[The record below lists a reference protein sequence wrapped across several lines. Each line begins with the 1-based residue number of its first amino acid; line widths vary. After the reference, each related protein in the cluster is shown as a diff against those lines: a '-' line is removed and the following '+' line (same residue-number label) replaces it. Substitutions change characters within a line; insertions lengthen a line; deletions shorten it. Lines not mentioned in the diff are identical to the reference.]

1 MALDK
6 TIIPPSE
13 ASEIAQAGF
22 DFVNGLLPFAQMFPM
37 KSNEGD
43 WTVTWTPNLPVV
55 KTRAMQRRAL
65 DAEVP
70 HVKSTEQ
77 SAEKHTGLLPLS
89 GMGHITEREVAKASK
104 QKSATDYVHD
114 KAEKL
119 FEQMG
124 REAAVTLELERIQAM
139 MDATIK
145 IKEGDDRASE
155 LVTYSFGRPT
165 NQQNVVPTAK
175 WSDPKADVFA
185 DLKKWVKLMRTARG
199 RAPHAVLTTS
209 AVIDALTANEQMR
222 TAFSKM
228 DLEHSPTR
236 LFRTDVENILREK
249 FQLTDIRYI
258 DELYESLSLDNNF
271 EMNVD
276 TTTLIP
282 DSTFILFPSYYDD
295 SLGFTAS
302 GPTAEGQ
309 DAEFELGKDVNDGL
323 VAYMMHHYAPA
334 NYDLWVNG
342 TALPVL
348 QDAVSTFKAKVL

>member
-6 TIIPPSE
+6 TIISPSE
-13 ASEIAQAGF
+13 ATEIAQAGF

-37 KSNEGD
+37 KSNDGD

-89 GMGHITEREVAKASK
+89 GMGHITEREVTKASK

-165 NQQNVVPTAK
+165 NQQNVVPTTK

-199 RAPHAVLTTS
+199 ADHLGGHRCADSQRADAHRVLEGGSGAFTGPPVPH
-209 AVIDALTANEQMR
+209 R
-222 TAFSKM
+222 C
-228 DLEHSPTR
+228 
-236 LFRTDVENILREK
+236 REPPSG
-249 FQLTDIRYI
+249 
-258 DELYESLSLDNNF
+258 E
-271 EMNVD
+271 
-276 TTTLIP
+276 
-282 DSTFILFPSYYDD
+282 FPADRHP
-295 SLGFTAS
+295 L
-302 GPTAEGQ
+302 
-309 DAEFELGKDVNDGL
+309 
-323 VAYMMHHYAPA
+323 H
-334 NYDLWVNG
+334 
-342 TALPVL
+342 
-348 QDAVSTFKAKVL
+348 

>member
-13 ASEIAQAGF
+13 ATEIAQAGF
-22 DFVNGLLPFAQMFPM
+22 DFVNKLLPFAQMFPM

-70 HVKSTEQ
+70 HVKSTEV
-77 SAEKHTGLLPLS
+77 SAEQHTGLLPLS

-114 KAEKL
+114 KAENL

-155 LVTYSFGRPT
+155 LVTYSFGRPSK
-165 NQQNVVPTAK
+165 QQDVVPTVK
-175 WSDPKADVFA
+175 WSDPKADVFT

-228 DLEHSPTR
+228 DLEHSPVR
-236 LFRTDVENILREK
+236 LSRADVENILRERL
-249 FQLTDIRYI
+249 QLTDIRYI

-276 TTTLIP
+276 TATLIP
-282 DSTFILFPSYYDD
+282 DSTFILFPSYNDD

-309 DAEFELGKDVNDGL
+309 DAEFELGKNVNDGL

>member
-1 MALDK
+1 
-6 TIIPPSE
+6 
-13 ASEIAQAGF
+13 
-22 DFVNGLLPFAQMFPM
+22 
-37 KSNEGD
+37 
-43 WTVTWTPNLPVV
+43 
-55 KTRAMQRRAL
+55 
-65 DAEVP
+65 
-70 HVKSTEQ
+70 
-77 SAEKHTGLLPLS
+77 
-89 GMGHITEREVAKASK
+89 
-104 QKSATDYVHD
+104 
-114 KAEKL
+114 
-119 FEQMG
+119 
-124 REAAVTLELERIQAM
+124 

-165 NQQNVVPTAK
+165 NQAECRFRPSSGATRGGRVRR
-175 WSDPKADVFA
+175 
-185 DLKKWVKLMRTARG
+185 LKKWVKLMRTARG

-222 TAFSKM
+222 TAFSKV
-228 DLEHSPTR
+228 DLEHSPVR

-276 TTTLIP
+276 TNTLIP
-282 DSTFILFPSYYDD
+282 DSTFILFPSYNDD
-295 SLGFTAS
+295 SLGFTAD

-309 DAEFELGKDVNDGL
+309 DAEFELGKNVNKGL

-348 QDAVSTFKAKVL
+348 QDAVSDRMLQWVTNDLLS

>member
-119 FEQMG
+119 
-124 REAAVTLELERIQAM
+124 LE
-139 MDATIK
+139 
-145 IKEGDDRASE
+145 
-155 LVTYSFGRPT
+155 
-165 NQQNVVPTAK
+165 
-175 WSDPKADVFA
+175 
-185 DLKKWVKLMRTARG
+185 
-199 RAPHAVLTTS
+199 
-209 AVIDALTANEQMR
+209 
-222 TAFSKM
+222 
-228 DLEHSPTR
+228 
-236 LFRTDVENILREK
+236 
-249 FQLTDIRYI
+249 
-258 DELYESLSLDNNF
+258 
-271 EMNVD
+271 
-276 TTTLIP
+276 
-282 DSTFILFPSYYDD
+282 
-295 SLGFTAS
+295 
-302 GPTAEGQ
+302 
-309 DAEFELGKDVNDGL
+309 
-323 VAYMMHHYAPA
+323 
-334 NYDLWVNG
+334 
-342 TALPVL
+342 
-348 QDAVSTFKAKVL
+348 